1 MTLNYLWPAWALMN
15 LAVFVAGLLLP
26 LVTVNHLYFFEND
39 IVLWTVPVLLA
50 DNGERALAAV
60 VLLLG
65 ILFPIVKTLVYTVAP
80 LKPRWAMLAGKFS
93 PLAFFDVFMIA
104 LLVFV
109 AKGAFASDA
118 ATASGTYALL
128 IFACSSKLI
137 DCAFARATSAA

>member
-1 MTLNYLWPAWALMN
+1 MTLNFLWPVWALAN
-15 LAVFVAGLLLP
+15 LALFVAGLVLP
-26 LVTVNHLYFFEND
+26 LVTVNHLYFFENE

-50 DNGERALAAV
+50 DNGERTLAAV

-65 ILFPIVKTLVYTVAP
+65 ILFPLVKTLVYAVAP
-80 LKPRWAMLAGKFS
+80 LKPRWAALAGKFS

-118 ATASGTYALL
+118 VTAAGTYALL
-128 IFACSSKLI
+128 VFACSSKLL
-137 DCAFARATSAA
+137 DWAFDRKTAA